1 MDFYWVYDLPTWQ
14 FALLS
19 VIFFVAFAIAGLL
32 IFRKF
37 IFSRIIPQSHNDIV
51 SYFMAGLNAVY
62 GITLGLIAVGAWEN
76 FSAVDDAVTRE
87 AAALSSL
94 YQDLHLVQT
103 PLGDTL
109 RSQLREYTTYTI
121 KDAWPQQQKGKIPS
135 GGTER
140 LTRFQE
146 NLAKVDLKTK
156 TEEIIFAETYAE
168 FNRLIEYRRIRLQN
182 ITTALP
188 AAVWYVIFF
197 GAFLNIII
205 TWFFVSDKFHVHLLM
220 MALFAALLGSLVF
233 LVAAMDNPFRGE
245 LSVGA
250 DAFELILSK
259 MK

>member
-14 FALLS
+14 FALLC
-19 VIFFVAFAIAGLL
+19 VVFFVAFAISGLL

-76 FSAVDDAVTRE
+76 FTAVDDAVTQE

-94 YQDLHLVQT
+94 YQDLHLVNG

-109 RSQLREYTTYTI
+109 RSQLREYATYTI
-121 KDAWPQQQKGKIPS
+121 NDAWPQQQKGKIPS

-140 LTRFQE
+140 LTKFQE
-146 NLAKVDLKTK
+146 NLAKIELTNKNQ
-156 TEEIIFAETYAE
+156 EITFAATYNE
-168 FNRLIEYRRIRLQN
+168 FNRLIEFRRIRLQN
-182 ITTALP
+182 ITTSLP
-188 AAVWYVIFF
+188 ASVWYVIFF

-233 LVAAMDNPFRGE
+233 LVAAMDNPFRGQ

-250 DAFELILSK
+250 DAFELVLSK